1 MTEQELKKILSDAV
15 SLPAE
20 TEIVEFKEAKTG
32 YDFDKTG
39 KFFSALS
46 NEANLKGRSCAWLIF
61 GIENKKHQIVG
72 SRYRPLRKD
81 LDSLKREIGDKTTQ
95 NISFIEIY
103 ELKEPEG
110 RVVMFQIPAAP
121 RGIPV
126 AYEGFYYGRANE
138 SLVALNIEKI
148 ERIRN
153 QVIGKDWSKNI
164 IPEATFEHLDKEAI
178 LKAREQFK
186 QKNSKLET
194 EVDTWDDVT
203 FLNKA
208 KVTVDGLIT
217 NTAILLLG
225 KSESTHLISPAIA
238 RISWI
243 LKDAP
248 GGYEHF
254 HTPFILTV
262 DKALACIRNLRY
274 SYMVDNTTLFPQ
286 EVTHYDEWVMRETLH
301 NAVAHSDYGK
311 QCRVIVLEYNNRL
324 VFENAGGFIPGSVEE
339 VIRLDRPQPYYRN
352 PFLVEAMVNLNMIDT
367 VGSGIKKMFTIQKD
381 RFFPLPTFDISD
393 ENRTEVT
400 IHGELISP
408 NYSRLLFKRPE
419 LSLDVVIALDKIQKK
434 QPVSETET
442 ERLRDLNLVAGTGP
456 ELQVAGNYAKIS
468 YRDYKQMILDMLRQN
483 DSATREDIANLIM
496 PTLSPDIPVEKR
508 QKKISNIIVE
518 LSTKD
523 RKIINISKSIKSPLW
538 ALSKT

>member
-39 KFFSALS
+39 KYFSALS

-538 ALSKT
+538 VLSKT